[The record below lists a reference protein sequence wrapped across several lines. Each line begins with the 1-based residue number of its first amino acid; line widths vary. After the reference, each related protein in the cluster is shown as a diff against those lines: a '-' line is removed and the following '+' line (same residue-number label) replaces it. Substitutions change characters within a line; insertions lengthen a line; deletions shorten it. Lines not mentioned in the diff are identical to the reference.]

1 MIPFYN
7 LQPIPQAVP
16 ECAVLRLHADM
27 VGTAEFH
34 KIGRK

>member
-7 LQPIPQAVP
+7 LQPIEQAVQ
-16 ECAVLRLHADM
+16 ECAVMQLHADM
-27 VGTAEFH
+27 VGTAEFY